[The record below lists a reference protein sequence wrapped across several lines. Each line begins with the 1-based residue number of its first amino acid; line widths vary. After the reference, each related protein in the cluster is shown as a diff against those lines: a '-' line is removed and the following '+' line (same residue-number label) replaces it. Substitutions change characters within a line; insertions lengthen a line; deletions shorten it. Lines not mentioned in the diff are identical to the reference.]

1 MTTPPLPFSSLNEP
15 LIGKLDLVEEKYV
28 NTLPDSV
35 LTIRNTFLQYRDE
48 LIKFSKSGADQFTES
63 RTTRNDY
70 TTKRKCV
77 TIHVYNSL
85 QKEFGSPEYL
95 TGARDTVTNI
105 LGKYLIDLNGDPTK
119 YNPLLQNV
127 KEAHNKE
134 ITFRKKAFKIFE
146 REFLFKQ
153 LALGYTETSRTGR

>member
-1 MTTPPLPFSSLNEP
+1 MTTPRLLFSSLNEP
-15 LIGKLDLVEEKYV
+15 LIGKFDLVEEKYV

-77 TIHVYNSL
+77 TIHVDNSL
-85 QKEFGSPEYL
+85 QKIYV
-95 TGARDTVTNI
+95 RI
-105 LGKYLIDLNGDPTK
+105 IQKRIW
-119 YNPLLQNV
+119 
-127 KEAHNKE
+127 
-134 ITFRKKAFKIFE
+134 
-146 REFLFKQ
+146 
-153 LALGYTETSRTGR
+153 